1 MSNMDEKFDEFDKV
15 LDKFLKDETPDF
27 SKFTSQ
33 DVDVF
38 EVAMLL
44 KEKKSNPQESKEKV
58 FLKALSSFREE
69 KGKENSY
76 ILSVLL
82 KIFEVLFDVSPLNNF
97 EHLTFDQVYKSNE
110 KTLYQVKFSLYLQ
123 SRQFLYNNIWSLQL
137 PLGFESLH

>member
-1 MSNMDEKFDEFDKV
+1 MDEKFDEFDKV
-15 LDKFLKDETPDF
+15 LDKFLKNETPDF

-44 KEKKSNPQESKEKV
+44 KEKKHNPQESKEKV
-58 FLKALSSFREE
+58 FLKVLSSFREE

-97 EHLTFDQVYKSNE
+97 EHLTFNQVYKSNE

-123 SRQFLYNNIWSLQL
+123 SRQFLYNSIWSLQL
-137 PLGFESLH
+137 PLGFETLR

>member
-44 KEKKSNPQESKEKV
+44 KEKKRNPQESKEKV
-58 FLKALSSFREE
+58 FLKALGSFREE